1 MKSIYLD
8 NAATTKVDK
17 KVVKT
22 MLPYFNENYGNAS
35 SPHEKGKDAKNAIET
50 ARETISKKI
59 NADKNEIYFTSG
71 STESNNWAIK
81 GLFYENFPRKNHI
94 ITSKIEHDAILN
106 TLKYLKTKGAKVTY
120 LDVDSEGKIKLE
132 DLKNNITNKTF
143 LVTVMHANNEI
154 GTIEPIQEIGK
165 ICKEKNILFH
175 TDATQ
180 SFTKIPIDVKKM
192 NLDLLSIS
200 SHKIH
205 GPKGVGALYI
215 KNNTKIEPLLHG
227 GGHERNMRSGT
238 ENVPGIVGFAK
249 AIEISNEKE
258 NKRIENLRNKIIE
271 KLPKLISDIKI
282 NGSIKN
288 RLPNNINVTIKE
300 AEGEAIGN
308 YLETKRIYISTG
320 SACSTNTKANS
331 HVLKAIGLNEK
342 EQNST
347 IRITLSKYTTQKEIN
362 YFLKVL
368 PEIINKLRKL
378 KVK

>member
-1 MKSIYLD
+1 M
-8 NAATTKVDK
+8 
-17 KVVKT
+17 
-22 MLPYFNENYGNAS
+22 
-35 SPHEKGKDAKNAIET
+35 
-50 ARETISKKI
+50 
-59 NADKNEIYFTSG
+59 
-71 STESNNWAIK
+71 
-81 GLFYENFPRKNHI
+81 
-94 ITSKIEHDAILN
+94 
-106 TLKYLKTKGAKVTY
+106 
-120 LDVDSEGKIKLE
+120 
-132 DLKNNITNKTF
+132 
-143 LVTVMHANNEI
+143 
-154 GTIEPIQEIGK
+154 
-165 ICKEKNILFH
+165 
-175 TDATQ
+175 TD
-180 SFTKIPIDVKKM
+180 IRHNKKM